1 MSKKRIV
8 FIAVSVCL
16 FCASAASLRERLASG
31 ECGALDE
38 IVFATRTVSEDPHWY
53 ANLSYFGR
61 SAEAPAYSRCGRLI
75 AYNVKNGSY
84 RVILSDPAG
93 AAQVG
98 ENAQNTIPMPWE
110 NILETAVER
119 YTRLIALGREGKLSK
134 KYLRVI

>member
-61 SAEAPAYSRCGRLI
+61 SAEAPAYRQTSRR
-75 AYNVKNGSY
+75 
-84 RVILSDPAG
+84 
-93 AAQVG
+93 
-98 ENAQNTIPMPWE
+98 
-110 NILETAVER
+110 
-119 YTRLIALGREGKLSK
+119 
-134 KYLRVI
+134 